1 MLTRSLSFSPL
12 VWIAA
17 LFLLTLTAC
26 GGCGENNNPA
36 DNASATVSIEAIDP
50 ALPYQG
56 TEVSVS
62 FEITPGA
69 ETSAEALTY
78 RVDFGDG
85 ERDEGEDIAIGVATH
100 TYEISGEFT
109 VVVSALAGGEVI
121 ASAERDLTVS
131 SPIELS
137 IEAVRGQ
144 PANIDAGDDL
154 TISATLSNNLA
165 QDLTA
170 PIEVGAYLSKERV
183 VTLEDLDSLISL
195 GTELVRSPGGDQP
208 VIGAGAD
215 RAFSFTKSIPPELD
229 GGDYTLVVVIDPA
242 EQTLDEDRSN
252 NLGASMNVIRV
263 TNPNQIEPDLV
274 VLDVVAA
281 PDRAFPE
288 LSSVTRGFRI
298 VNNGGLD
305 LFDIVAETYLSVG
318 DAILDDSDT
327 LIHTTQPVQQL
338 TSRGGSQEFIPTSFV
353 LDQAI
358 LPPPNMELEVYV
370 IVKAYSRDDVTESDE
385 ANNIAAS
392 PAPILVTDQLVDGPD
407 IVVRDFIVTPERTFL
422 DGALEYELVIANE
435 GTVDVSSFLCR
446 VYLGDQPRVNTLMD
460 QPVDSINITNLAS
473 DSERTINDTITI
485 SALFDP
491 GTYYMYVICDP
502 NDLLGE
508 PFRSNN
514 QKLHPNPITITDQ
527 ADVDISISSVTVPQM
542 VNEGDSITIEA
553 EVCATGTNA
562 TGNTRV
568 ELYQTPGSRVDF
580 NVEPV
585 ASSELENINPGECT
599 TATFSIPATCA
610 QFQEKYA
617 IGVIVDANDTLPE
630 TNEQNNA
637 RSGDNLMT
645 IAGTF
650 CICTEDSFEPNNRPA
665 DAQSVPRGAS
675 ELALCVAGT
684 CDFFKTP
691 PLVQGES
698 VIITN
703 THAADKGVLSTKLFD
718 PSGLQGIDIDR
729 NASGVQEVA
738 AFLTGGGE
746 YIVEVCGTDTSTR
759 NLYELDIQILERS
772 TGIDITPRNLTL
784 PVRDTFSIGARVNV
798 DLTLYNIGQIDAV
811 DVPVELRISADQ
823 TIDANDPLLESLT
836 IPTVANS
843 ASININEEVVIPV
856 ALADGEYYI
865 GAIVD
870 PNATL
875 TETDVTNNTT
885 ISRKIV
891 VATECYDPLEP
902 NDSFADA
909 YPITGSGSFSNLISC
924 NSADDYYEICV
935 PDGKKLTVTI
945 NFAHAMGDL
954 DLYLY
959 DSQQQAIDSSATKTD
974 TEQVAIP
981 YVNGNRCYTAYVQ
994 KVPVPNQPVE
1004 NLYSLQVDIQD
1015 VNPALLCSSYAEP
1028 NDSFGTAT
1036 SLLAASEQPQS
1047 LDRCP
1052 VADTDF
1058 YFFDISFPGQSI
1070 TIRGTKDPGAQQ
1082 GTLRLQL
1089 YNPNQTPGINEETAP
1104 DQPTASI
1111 ENFIAP
1117 QAGRYWVQVTVSGN
1131 ARNVTYDLE
1140 VEGLSGVDLTA
1151 KNLSI
1156 GPGTYKVGDQ
1166 LRIGF
1171 DLSNIGTDTTQMAPT
1186 YQLYFG
1192 TGTSPDPANDIA
1204 LSAAGYIA
1212 PSQLMGNSSVYI
1224 FEQENVP
1231 AGLAPGTYYLHVV
1244 VEDPDDINLNNN
1256 TASIPVQVVP

>member
-1 MLTRSLSFSPL
+1 MLTRSYTLSPL
-12 VWIAA
+12 VWLSS

-36 DNASATVSIEAIDP
+36 GDAAASVTIDAIEP
-50 ALPYQG
+50 GLPYQG
-56 TEVSVS
+56 TEVTVS
-62 FEITPGA
+62 FEIAPEG
-69 ETSAEALTY
+69 ETAASDLTY
-78 RVDFGDG
+78 RVEFGDG
-85 ERDEGEDIAIGVATH
+85 EIDEGDDITSGMVTH
-100 TYEISGEFT
+100 TYEISGDFT
-109 VVVSALAGGEVI
+109 VTVSALAGGEVI
-121 ASAERDLTVS
+121 ASDERDLTVL
-131 SPIELS
+131 SPVELGVD
-137 IEAVRGQ
+137 AVRGQ
-144 PANIDAGDDL
+144 PANVDSGDPL
-154 TISATLSNNLA
+154 TVSATLSNNLA
-165 QDLTA
+165 QDVTA
-170 PIEVGAYLSKERV
+170 PIEVGAYLSEDPV
-183 VTLEDLDSLISL
+183 ATLDDLDALIPL
-195 GTELVRSPGGDQP
+195 GTSLVRSPSDDQP
-208 VIGAGAD
+208 VVGAGAD
-215 RAFSFTKSIPPELD
+215 REITFEVTIPAEIE

-242 EQTLDEDRSN
+242 EQALDEDRSN
-252 NLGASMNVIRV
+252 NIDTGMNVIRV

-305 LFDIVAETYLSVG
+305 LFDIVAETYLSIG
-318 DAILDDSDT
+318 DATLDDNDT
-327 LIHTTQPVQQL
+327 LIHTSEPVQQL
-338 TSRGGSQEFIPTSFV
+338 TSRGGQEEFIPRSFV

-358 LPPPNMELEVYV
+358 RPPVNGEAEVYV
-370 IVKAYSRDDVTESDE
+370 IVKAFSRDDVTESDD
-385 ANNIAAS
+385 ANNIAAA
-392 PAPILVTDQLVDGPD
+392 PVPILVTDQLVDGPD
-407 IVVRDFIVTPERTFL
+407 IVVREFTVTPERTFL
-422 DGALEYELVIANE
+422 DGALEYELEIANE

-446 VYLGDQPRVNTLMD
+446 VYLGDQPTVNTLMD
-460 QPVDSINITNLAS
+460 QPVDSINITNLES
-473 DSERTINDTITI
+473 DSTRTINDTITI

-514 QKLHPNPITITDQ
+514 QKIYPNPITITDQ
-527 ADVDISISSVTVPQM
+527 ADVDLSITSVSAPQM
-542 VNEGDSITIEA
+542 VNEGESVTVEA
-553 EVCATGTNA
+553 EVCASGTNA
-562 TGNTRV
+562 TGNTRI

-580 NVEPV
+580 NAEPI
-585 ASSELENINPGECT
+585 ASSELENINPGECV
-599 TATFSIPATCA
+599 TASFSIPATCE

-617 IGVIVDANDTLPE
+617 LGVIVDANDTLPE

-650 CICTEDSFEPNNRPA
+650 CVCTEDTFEPNNRPA

-675 ELALCVAGT
+675 DLALCVAGT

-698 VIITN
+698 VIVRN

-718 PSGLQGIDIDR
+718 PSGLQGLAVDR
-729 NASGVQEVA
+729 NDSGEQEVA

-746 YIVEVCGTDTSTR
+746 YIVEVCGTETNTR
-759 NLYELDIQILERS
+759 NLYSLDIEILERS
-772 TGIDITPRNLTL
+772 TGVDLTPRDLTL
-784 PVRDTFSIGARVNV
+784 PVRDTFSIGARVDV
-798 DLTLYNIGQIDAV
+798 GLTLYNIGQIDAI
-811 DVPVELRISADQ
+811 DVPVELRISADKV
-823 TIDANDPLLESLT
+823 IDANDALLGSLT
-836 IPTVANS
+836 LPTVPNS
-843 ASININEEVVIPV
+843 SSVAIDEEIIIPV
-856 ALADGEYYI
+856 ALSDGEYYI

-875 TETDVTNNTT
+875 TETDVMNNTT
-885 ISRKIV
+885 IGRKIV

-945 NFAHAMGDL
+945 DFAHAMGDL

-959 DSQQQAIDSSATKTD
+959 DNQQQAIDSSATKTD

-981 YVNGNRCYTAYVQ
+981 YVNGQQCYTAYVQ
-994 KVPVPNQPVE
+994 KVPVPNQPDE
-1004 NLYSLQVDIQD
+1004 NLYSLQVDIED

-1028 NDSFGTAT
+1028 NDAFGTAT
-1036 SLLAASEQPQS
+1036 SLLAAAEQTQS

-1070 TIRGTKDPGAQQ
+1070 TIRGTKTPGAQQ

-1151 KNLSI
+1151 ENLAI
-1156 GPGTYKVGDQ
+1156 GPGTYKVGDT
-1166 LRIGF
+1166 LRVGF

-1192 TGTSPDPANDIA
+1192 TGMTPDPANDIP
-1204 LSAAGYIA
+1204 LSPMGYIA
-1212 PSQLMGNSSVYI
+1212 SGQLAGNSSTYI

-1231 AGLAPGTYYLHVV
+1231 AGLTPGTYYLHVV